1 MSTSTVIRGKVWK
14 FGDNVS
20 TTDITPG
27 EMFMSTAFE
36 PRDITFAALRPDWR
50 AQVRPGDCIVAGKN
64 FGFGSHRAM
73 ANEVMKDLG
82 VSCIVADS
90 IARIYFRN
98 AIAAGCVAI
107 SCPGVSRLFR
117 EGDELELN
125 ISLYGLSGTFS
136 IKKYSFDHSDT
147 LFDFL
152 ERIGFPK
159 EYDSPMDFDLNYYT
173 APKTDVFTEEVDQ
186 TLHLNFSVIG
196 TGLQMAVVES
206 LPV

>member
-1 MSTSTVIRGKVWK
+1 MKGNVVLASHVATSAQGKISGYDSGAKANVTVDGTKYPLHANIMTASENSTANTGLSFNYNDSTSRICTG
-14 FGDNVS
+14 
-20 TTDITPG
+20 
-27 EMFMSTAFE
+27 A
-36 PRDITFAALRPDWR
+36 AAL
-50 AQVRPGDCIVAGKN
+50 G
-64 FGFGSHRAM
+64 
-73 ANEVMKDLG
+73 EVQE
-82 VSCIVADS
+82 
-90 IARIYFRN
+90 
-98 AIAAGCVAI
+98 AIE
-107 SCPGVSRLFR
+107 RYR
-117 EGDELELN
+117 DELELN